1 MMLSLHKN
9 ATTTP
14 AIRAKIAASGEPAS
28 VLAERYSVTLDTIYR
43 WRGRTSFEDRSHTAH
58 QLATTLTPA
67 QEAVVVELRRMLLL
81 PLDDLLAVARE
92 FLNPDV
98 SRSGLDRCLRRH
110 RVSNLNALRPKTPA
124 EPHKAFK
131 TYEPGFLHVDVK
143 YLPQMADE
151 TTRRYLFVAI
161 DRATRWVFVR
171 IMPAKTAA
179 NARRFLRDL
188 HRACPIRIAKIL
200 TDNGKEFT
208 DRLFASRARA
218 PSGEHEFDLLCT
230 ELGIEHRLTP
240 PKSPQTNGMVERFN
254 GRISDVLKTNRFD
267 SALDLE
273 QTLMR
278 YVHLYN
284 TQLPQSALGSR
295 TPMKTMKDWH
305 QSHPQL
311 FVKSPRNHA
320 GRDSRQSPRGCLGN
334 KSRRGHIALSN
345 PERDQTLAVPAII
358 KHLDNAAGG
367 GFKSFMA
374 QAGMGH
380 GTDPRSSN
388 GDWQTVSGGSFL
400 TIRPI
405 RLPKNRRRCNPI
417 AL

>member
-28 VLAERYSVTLDTIYR
+28 ALARRYGVTLDTIYR
-43 WRGRTSFEDRSHTAH
+43 WRNRTSFEDRSHTAH
-58 QLATTLTPA
+58 QLATTLTSA
-67 QEAVVVELRRMLLL
+67 QEAVAVELRRMLLL
-81 PLDDLLAVARE
+81 PLDDLLAVTRE

-110 RVSNLNALRPKTPA
+110 GVSNLNALRPKTPA
-124 EPHKAFK
+124 EPHKTFK

-218 PSGEHEFDLLCT
+218 PSGAHEFDQLCT

-278 YVHLYN
+278 YVQLYN
-284 TQLPQSALGSR
+284 TQLPQSALRSR
-295 TPMKTMKDWH
+295 TPMQAMKDWH
-305 QSHPQL
+305 KSHPHF

-320 GRDSRQSPRGCLGN
+320 GRDS
-334 KSRRGHIALSN
+334 
-345 PERDQTLAVPAII
+345 
-358 KHLDNAAGG
+358 
-367 GFKSFMA
+367 
-374 QAGMGH
+374 
-380 GTDPRSSN
+380 
-388 GDWQTVSGGSFL
+388 
-400 TIRPI
+400 
-405 RLPKNRRRCNPI
+405 
-417 AL
+417 

>member
-1 MMLSLHKN
+1 
-9 ATTTP
+9 
-14 AIRAKIAASGEPAS
+14 
-28 VLAERYSVTLDTIYR
+28 
-43 WRGRTSFEDRSHTAH
+43 
-58 QLATTLTPA
+58 LATTLTSA

-81 PLDDLLAVARE
+81 PLDDLLAVCRE

-110 RVSNLNALRPKTPA
+110 GVSNLNALRPKTPA

-151 TTRRYLFVAI
+151 TARRYLFVAI

-179 NARRFLRDL
+179 KARRFLRDL

-200 TDNGKEFT
+200 TENGKEFT

-218 PSGEHEFDLLCT
+218 PSGNHEFDQLCT

-278 YVHLYN
+278 YAHLYN
-284 TQLPQSALGSR
+284 TQLPQSALGSQ
-295 TPMKTMKDWH
+295 TPMQAMKD
-305 QSHPQL
+305 
-311 FVKSPRNHA
+311 
-320 GRDSRQSPRGCLGN
+320 
-334 KSRRGHIALSN
+334 
-345 PERDQTLAVPAII
+345 
-358 KHLDNAAGG
+358 
-367 GFKSFMA
+367 
-374 QAGMGH
+374 
-380 GTDPRSSN
+380 
-388 GDWQTVSGGSFL
+388 
-400 TIRPI
+400 
-405 RLPKNRRRCNPI
+405 
-417 AL
+417 